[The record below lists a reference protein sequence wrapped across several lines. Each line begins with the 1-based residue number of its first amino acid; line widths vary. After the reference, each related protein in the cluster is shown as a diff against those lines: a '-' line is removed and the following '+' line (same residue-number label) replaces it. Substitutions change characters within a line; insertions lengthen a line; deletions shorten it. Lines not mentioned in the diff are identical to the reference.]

1 MLYYLHRGES
11 IINMILSFW
20 FYCFCR
26 LWERCCQ
33 SWTESLQGWHSV
45 SQPRM
50 FQWWI
55 WLSDLWSLPHMRPS
69 RLLSSKFVVE
79 WLFQVL
85 CRLFTCC
92 FCLQFEFDSEYVF
105 GNVCVSWLKSW
116 CREESEGKL
125 KGILGYT
132 EDDVVSTDFITDS
145 RSSIFDAKAGI
156 ALSDTFVK
164 LVAWYDNEWGYR
176 YIFLLDLCIDW
187 MCLFQ
192 YLWIIVS
199 CSKIVLK

>member
-1 MLYYLHRGES
+1 MLYYYVHRGES

-20 FYCFCR
+20 FFCFCR

-33 SWTESLQGWHSV
+33 SWMESLQGWHSV

-92 FCLQFEFDSEYVF
+92 FCLQVW
-105 GNVCVSWLKSW
+105 VWLRMCFWQCLWVLIEIVVQGGVRRKVEGDLGLHWGW
-116 CREESEGKL
+116 C
-125 KGILGYT
+125 
-132 EDDVVSTDFITDS
+132 
-145 RSSIFDAKAGI
+145 
-156 ALSDTFVK
+156 
-164 LVAWYDNEWGYR
+164 
-176 YIFLLDLCIDW
+176 
-187 MCLFQ
+187 CLNGL
-192 YLWIIVS
+192 YHR
-199 CSKIVLK
+199 